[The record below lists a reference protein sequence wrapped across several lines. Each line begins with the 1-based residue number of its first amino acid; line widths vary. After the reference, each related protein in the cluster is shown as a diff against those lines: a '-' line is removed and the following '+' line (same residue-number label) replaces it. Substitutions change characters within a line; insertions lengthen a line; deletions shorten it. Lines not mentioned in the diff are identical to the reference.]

1 MGIRA
6 RRASSRSPLPEGC
19 AEAMLQ
25 GSPTAQT
32 DGNVVMLP
40 LSHRSRRPRGHRS
53 RHHRPRPHSRHVE
66 PWPPSSTARAAGAL
80 ELRLDHTALTVPL

>member
-40 LSHRSRRPRGHRS
+40 LRPPKPPP
-53 RHHRPRPHSRHVE
+53 PRP
-66 PWPPSSTARAAGAL
+66 PKPPPPPPT
-80 ELRLDHTALTVPL
+80 P